1 MLVVFKFIKRLLL
14 FITGTLIL
22 FVVTVV
28 AVYIYIAPELP
39 SLEEIKTIRVQTPL
53 RVYTSE
59 GDLIAVFGDKRR
71 IPINIK
77 EVPSQIIDA
86 FVAAEDD
93 RFYEHVGVDYE
104 GLIRATI
111 NLIETGQPTQGG
123 STITMQLAR
132 NFFLTNQ
139 RTYERKIKEIYLAL
153 IMERLLSKEEILN
166 LYLNKIFMGKRA
178 YGIAA
183 AAEIYYGK
191 NIDELTLAQNAMIA
205 GLPKA
210 PSTYNPLA
218 NPQKAL
224 ERRAYV
230 LGRMLKLEMISPTE
244 YETAMAAP
252 ITAAEHD
259 IKVELDAPYVA
270 EMVRAEMVE
279 KYGDKA
285 YSDGFDVY
293 TTVRRMMQQE
303 AQTSLRQGLLDYDR
317 RHGWRGTKQRIA
329 SEVLSDPEAL
339 GNELKQLPKVGGLV
353 PAVVLEAAGETIR
366 AISKDGVET
375 TLTTLTRPNWQ
386 WQPHLNQNYV
396 GAQVKDAAKLV
407 QKGDIVRLLEQSE
420 EQRRLVQIPEVEGA
434 LVALE
439 PNTGAVLA
447 LTGGF
452 DFYQSKFNRATQA
465 KRQPGSSFKPFIYA
479 AALSEGY
486 TPATIVNDTPVV
498 FSETFSSQDWRPE
511 NYSGKFFGPTR
522 LREALT
528 YSRNMVSVKLVDALG
543 LRKTLNYVMRFGFER
558 KDHPYNLTVALGSG
572 VATPLEIARGYATFA
587 NSGFLIRPYFIEKIY
602 SNETLVFEAFPPQPC
617 AENCYQENTQN
628 ETATEIVSE
637 TEISEDDATQS
648 ITRIVPPDI
657 AYQLSSMLQSVARS
671 GTGRKAYRILER
683 DDIAGKTGTTNN
695 QNDAWFS
702 GFNRDIVCTVW
713 VGFDNQRPLGDRE
726 TGSAAALPIWIDFMG
741 KVLAEKD
748 ETSFYKPPEIISAK
762 IDTQTGLL
770 AHPSDTNA
778 ISETFRRDY
787 LPKEIAPSPESKD
800 KEEEL
805 EKLF

>member
-1 MLVVFKFIKRLLL
+1 MFKFLKRFLL
-14 FITGTLIL
+14 FIIGVFALG
-22 FVVTVV
+22 VVTVV

-39 SLEEIKTIRVQTPL
+39 SIEEIKTIRVQTPL

-59 GDLIAVFGDKRR
+59 GNLIAVFGDKRR
-71 IPINIK
+71 IPIDIE
-77 EVPSQIIDA
+77 EVPKQIIDA
-86 FVAAEDD
+86 FIAAEDD
-93 RFYEHVGVDYE
+93 RFYEHLGVDYE

-111 NLIETGQPTQGG
+111 KLIETGQRTQGG

-153 IMERLLSKEEILN
+153 IMERLLSKEEILS

-178 YGIAA
+178 YGVAA

-191 NIDELTLAQNAMIA
+191 NIAELSLAQNAMIA

-210 PSTYNPLA
+210 PSAYNPLA

-230 LGRMLKLEMISPTE
+230 LGRMLKLEMISSTE

-252 ITAAEHD
+252 ITAAEHN
-259 IKVELDAPYVA
+259 IQVELEASYVA
-270 EMVRAEMVE
+270 EMARAHMVE
-279 KYGDKA
+279 QYGDKA

-293 TTVRRMMQQE
+293 TTVRRAMQQE
-303 AQTSLRQGLLDYDR
+303 AQVSLRQGLLDYDR
-317 RHGWRGTKQRIA
+317 RHGWRGAKQQIA
-329 SEVLSDPEAL
+329 SEVLSNAEAL
-339 GNELKQLPKVGGLV
+339 ENELKNLPKVGELL
-353 PAVVLEAAGETIR
+353 PAVVLEATVETIR
-366 AISKDGVET
+366 VISKDGVET
-375 TLTTLTRPNWQ
+375 TLMRSNWQ
-386 WQPHLNQNYV
+386 WQPYLNQNYV
-396 GAQVKDAAKLV
+396 GPKVEDASKLV
-407 QKGDIVRLLEQSE
+407 QKGDIVWLLEQGE
-420 EQRRLVQIPEVEGA
+420 EQPRLVQIPEVEGA
-434 LVALE
+434 LVALH

-511 NYSGKFFGPTR
+511 NYSGQFFGPTR

-543 LRKTLNYVMRFGFER
+543 LRKTLDYIMRFGFER
-558 KDHPYNLTVALGSG
+558 KDHPYNLTMALGSG
-572 VATPLEIARGYATFA
+572 VATPLEIARGYAAFA

-602 SNETLVFEAFPPQPC
+602 SNETLIFEASPPQPC

-628 ETATEIVSE
+628 EAAIEIVSE
-637 TEISEDDATQS
+637 TEIPADGATQS
-648 ITRIVPPDI
+648 IPRVVPPDI
-657 AYQLSSMLQSVARS
+657 AYQLSSMLQSVTQL
-671 GTGRKAYRILER
+671 GTGRKAYQTLKRN
-683 DDIAGKTGTTNN
+683 DIAGKTGTTNN
-695 QNDAWFS
+695 QHDAWFS

-713 VGFDNQRPLGDRE
+713 VGFDNLRPLGNRE

-741 KVLAEKD
+741 KALSGKD
-748 ETSFYKPPEIISAK
+748 ETSFYKPPEIISTK
-762 IDTQTGLL
+762 IDLQTGML
-770 AHPSDTNA
+770 AHPADTSA
-778 ISETFRRDY
+778 ISETFRREH
-787 LPKEIAPSPESKD
+787 LPKKIAPSPDREN
-800 KEEEL
+800 KEEDLEEL
-805 EKLF
+805 F

>member
-1 MLVVFKFIKRLLL
+1 MPVVFKFIKRLLL
-14 FITGTLIL
+14 FIAGVLAL
-22 FVVTVV
+22 GAVAVV

-53 RVYTSE
+53 RVYTTE
-59 GDLIAVFGDKRR
+59 GNLMAVFGDKRR
-71 IPINIK
+71 IPIDIE
-77 EVPSQIIDA
+77 EVPRQIIDA
-86 FVAAEDD
+86 FIAAEDD
-93 RFYEHVGVDYE
+93 RFYEHLGVDYE
-104 GLIRATI
+104 GLIRAAI
-111 NLIETGQPTQGG
+111 NLIETGQRTQGG

-153 IMERLLSKEEILN
+153 IMERLLGKEEILN

-183 AAEIYYGK
+183 AAETYYGK
-191 NIDELTLAQNAMIA
+191 NINELTLAENAMIA

-210 PSTYNPLA
+210 PSIYNPIA

-230 LGRMLKLEMISPTE
+230 LGRMLKLKMISSTE

-252 ITAAEHD
+252 ITATEHD

-270 EMVRAEMVE
+270 EMVRASMVE
-279 KYGDKA
+279 QYGERV

-293 TTVRRMMQQE
+293 TTVRRTMQQE
-303 AQTSLRQGLLDYDR
+303 AQASLRRGLLDYDR
-317 RHGWRGTKQRIA
+317 RHGWRGTKERIA
-329 SEVLSDPEAL
+329 AEVLSDSEAL
-339 GNELKQLPKVGGLV
+339 QIELKNLSEVGGLV
-353 PAVVLEAAGETIR
+353 AAIVSEVSEETIR
-366 AISKDGVET
+366 VISKDGLE
-375 TLTTLTRPNWQ
+375 TTLTRPSWQ
-386 WQPHLNQNYV
+386 WQPYLNQNYV
-396 GAQVKDAAKLV
+396 GPQIEEATKLV
-407 QKGDIVRLLEQSE
+407 QKGDIVRLPGQGE
-420 EQRRLVQIPEVEGA
+420 EQLRLMQIPEVEGA
-434 LVALE
+434 LVALN

-498 FSETFSSQDWRPE
+498 FSETFSRQDWRPE

-522 LREALT
+522 IREALT
-528 YSRNMVSVKLVDALG
+528 HSRNMVSVKLVDALG
-543 LRKTLNYVMRFGFER
+543 LRKTLDYIMRFGFGR
-558 KDHPYNLTVALGSG
+558 KDHPYNLTLALGSG
-572 VATPLEIARGYATFA
+572 VATPLEIARGYAAFA
-587 NSGFLIRPYFIEKIY
+587 NSGFLITPYFIEKIY
-602 SNETLVFEAFPPQPC
+602 AEEEPIFEASPPKTC
-617 AENCYQENTQN
+617 AENCYQESTGD
-628 ETATEIVSE
+628 EIAMEIISE
-637 TEISEDDATQS
+637 TEISNDAIGS
-648 ITRIVPPDI
+648 MPRIIPPDI
-657 AYQLSSMLQSVARS
+657 AYQLSSMLQSVTRL
-671 GTGRKAYRILER
+671 GTGRKAYRALKR
-683 DDIAGKTGTTNN
+683 SDIAGKTGTTNN
-695 QNDAWFS
+695 QHDAWFS

-713 VGFDNQRPLGDRE
+713 VGFDNQQPLGNRE
-726 TGSAAALPIWIDFMG
+726 AGSVAALPIWVDFMG
-741 KVLAEKD
+741 KILSGKD

-762 IDTQTGLL
+762 IDSQTGML
-770 AHPSDTNA
+770 AHPSDSNA

-787 LPKEIAPSPESKD
+787 LPKKIAPSPGQKD
-800 KEEEL
+800 KEEDL